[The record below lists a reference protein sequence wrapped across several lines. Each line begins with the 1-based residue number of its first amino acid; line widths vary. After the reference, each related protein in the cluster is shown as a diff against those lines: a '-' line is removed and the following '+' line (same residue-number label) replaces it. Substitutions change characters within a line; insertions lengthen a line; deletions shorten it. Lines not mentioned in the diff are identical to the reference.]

1 MGGDGPS
8 RDFVSDA
15 FVHCKFIGL
24 SQGGVSLMAA
34 AGLGDKLDEAC
45 LTLDSADDAPAF
57 IAACAP
63 LRHWQRELK
72 VDLDANVA

>member
-1 MGGDGPS
+1 
-8 RDFVSDA
+8 
-15 FVHCKFIGL
+15 
-24 SQGGVSLMAA
+24 MAA

-45 LTLDSADDAPAF
+45 ITLAAPGDASGF

-72 VDLDANVA
+72 VDLDADPS